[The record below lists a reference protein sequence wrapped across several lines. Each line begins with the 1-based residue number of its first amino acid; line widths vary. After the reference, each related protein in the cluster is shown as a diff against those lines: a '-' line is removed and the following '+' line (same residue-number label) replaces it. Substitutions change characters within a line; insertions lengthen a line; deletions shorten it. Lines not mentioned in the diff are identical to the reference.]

1 VCGDVKPSN
10 VVRFSGGLQ
19 RWKLIDLGA
28 AAESGQCV
36 MEFSS
41 SYCSP
46 ELAKCFLHGS
56 MARASKCSDVWA
68 YGKIM
73 YEMAVGSPSALLA
86 PVAGEGGDEETRRVL
101 EQVWGAGPPFTW
113 SAIDLQGCDA
123 GREGG

>member
-28 AAESGQCV
+28 AAETGQGV

-86 PVAGEGGDEETRRVL
+86 PVGGDGGEEETRRVL
-101 EQVWGAGPPFTW
+101 EQVWRGGTPFACSVIW
-113 SAIDLQGCDA
+113 F
-123 GREGG
+123 RV